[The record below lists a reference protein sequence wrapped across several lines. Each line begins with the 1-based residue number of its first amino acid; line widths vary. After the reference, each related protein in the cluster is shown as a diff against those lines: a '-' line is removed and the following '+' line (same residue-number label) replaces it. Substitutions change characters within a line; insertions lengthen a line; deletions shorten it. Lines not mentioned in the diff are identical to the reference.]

1 MVVNT
6 FILNIQS
13 RKINLLLMARPLRP
27 PLELNGRLNVG
38 TLGKKGSKKVIF
50 SLLARPY
57 TPPPLLMAPLL
68 REELFFCGFP
78 YQFQL
83 LYPGYFIKKRPFCIN
98 INRFFLFICLV

>member
-50 SLLARPY
+50 SLMARPY
-57 TPPPLLMAPLL
+57 TPSPLLMAPLL
-68 REELFFCGFP
+68 REELFFAASLTNFSYYIQG
-78 YQFQL
+78 
-83 LYPGYFIKKRPFCIN
+83 IS
-98 INRFFLFICLV
+98 